1 MRQLTFRGFVT
12 QYVQSLSLT
21 GTLSLSKLFEEMTT
35 QNARLKAP
43 LFAYA
48 VESGKLHTLLNV
60 CRENQAVFAEY
71 TALYEMLNKNEHA
84 KWSSDDLPPE
94 YQKVWNSFCSVKR
107 QGERDDRVKQLMA
120 DKITA
125 IQQEKGLS
133 TYRMCKDLQ
142 LNNANV
148 NAWLKN
154 RDPKKIGLD
163 TARAVLRYA
172 ERYTPALA

>member
-71 TALYEMLNKNEHA
+71 TALYEMLNKNEDVVIRHLA
-84 KWSSDDLPPE
+84 ARVPE
-94 YQKVWNSFCSVKR
+94 GV
-107 QGERDDRVKQLMA
+107 EQLLCGQA
-120 DKITA
+120 A
-125 IQQEKGLS
+125 G
-133 TYRMCKDLQ
+133 
-142 LNNANV
+142 
-148 NAWLKN
+148 
-154 RDPKKIGLD
+154 
-163 TARAVLRYA
+163 RA
-172 ERYTPALA
+172 